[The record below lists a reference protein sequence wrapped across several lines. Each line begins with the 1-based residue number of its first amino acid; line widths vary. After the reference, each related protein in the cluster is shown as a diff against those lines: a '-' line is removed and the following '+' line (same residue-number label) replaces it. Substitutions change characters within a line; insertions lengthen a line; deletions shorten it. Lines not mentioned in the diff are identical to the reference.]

1 MDIFSSWGPRAKL
14 AAFGYGTHAA
24 RGPMKFAD
32 PWFEL
37 TMLADINGQEANA
50 LQQIYAAQRFTVLF
64 EQSSIKES
72 RELFAE

>member
-1 MDIFSSWGPRAKL
+1 
-14 AAFGYGTHAA
+14 
-24 RGPMKFAD
+24 MKFAD